1 MPLARG
7 GAENARTEDHIWTT
21 RSFRVQD
28 VPVRHRVLLA
38 TLVAL
43 VATVVPR
50 PALAVSVSIVDFGFD
65 PSTVGIGQ
73 GDSVIWTNTGS
84 VTHTST
90 QDGPLAFWDTGRIP
104 PGSFGEVDQ
113 GVLVAAGTYP
123 YHCTIHPSM
132 HGVVKVKLKVDRTQG
147 TTSTVFTFTL
157 SSSPQSGY
165 VYDVQMKTGSGS
177 WHSYAS
183 GVMTTTFA
191 FQAQAAGTYRFRSR
205 LHRSSDGAT
214 SGWSPARKIVVS

>member
-28 VPVRHRVLLA
+28 
-38 TLVAL
+38 
-43 VATVVPR
+43 
-50 PALAVSVSIVDFGFD
+50 
-65 PSTVGIGQ
+65 
-73 GDSVIWTNTGS
+73 
-84 VTHTST
+84 
-90 QDGPLAFWDTGRIP
+90 
-104 PGSFGEVDQ
+104 
-113 GVLVAAGTYP
+113 
-123 YHCTIHPSM
+123 
-132 HGVVKVKLKVDRTQG
+132 VVKVKLKVDRTQG

-205 LHRSSDGAT
+205 L
-214 SGWSPARKIVVS
+214 